1 MFSFLRPNE
10 IIIYESTRFNGRLF
24 ERKRMKGRFVTGAAA
39 RDDVV
44 LALDM
49 ADFRR
54 IGGRRDRAETVRRPR
69 DSSNRQGSI
78 FFPPT
83 NLKFHSNAIMLLKTC
98 KTLSKRN

>member
-1 MFSFLRPNE
+1 
-10 IIIYESTRFNGRLF
+10 
-24 ERKRMKGRFVTGAAA
+24 MKGRFVLGAAA

-78 FFPPT
+78 FF
-83 NLKFHSNAIMLLKTC
+83 L
-98 KTLSKRN
+98 

>member
-1 MFSFLRPNE
+1 MSALGFSLLSVISFTFDSLFLRPNE

-24 ERKRMKGRFVTGAAA
+24 ERKRMKGRFVHGAAA

-69 DSSNRQGSI
+69 DSSNRHGSI
-78 FFPPT
+78 FFP
-83 NLKFHSNAIMLLKTC
+83 L
-98 KTLSKRN
+98 RNPITP